1 MAQPSRPPRKRFW
14 LDPRLVIGLVLI
26 GASVVGVLGIVSS
39 ADSSV
44 QVLAARDALAPGD
57 RIDASDL
64 IATSVRLPSV
74 DDKYLVPGDVP
85 VDGLIVTRAVGEGEL
100 VPASAVGAKAGLGLA
115 SVVVTISGQLPG
127 AIETGATADLW
138 ASRHEESSSFGPPS
152 VIVSGATVV
161 RVIESE
167 GLVTSGDTTT
177 LEILVPRMRIARVL
191 EAVANEDALSIVPT
205 SIPIKD

>member
-1 MAQPSRPPRKRFW
+1 MAQPSRAARKRFW
-14 LDPRLVIGLVLI
+14 FDPRLVIGLVLI
-26 GASVVGVLGIVSS
+26 GASVAGVLGIVSS

-44 QVLAARDALAPGD
+44 LVLAARDALAPGD
-57 RIDASDL
+57 RIVAEDL
-64 IATSVRLPSV
+64 IATSVRLQSV
-74 DDKYLVPGDVP
+74 DDLYLLPGDVP
-85 VDGLIVTRAVGEGEL
+85 SEGLIVTRAVGEDEL

-115 SVVVTISGQLPG
+115 SVVVTINGQLPG
-127 AIETGATADLW
+127 AIGPGATADLW
-138 ASRHEESSSFGPPS
+138 SSRREESNSFGPPS

-167 GLVTSGDTTT
+167 GLVTSGEVTT

>member
-1 MAQPSRPPRKRFW
+1 MAQPSRPPRKRVW

-26 GASVVGVLGIVSS
+26 AASVAGVLGIVSS

-57 RIDASDL
+57 RIDAGDL
-64 IATSVRLPSV
+64 VATSVRLTSV
-74 DDKYLVPGDVP
+74 DSLYLLPGDVP

-100 VPASAVGAKAGLGLA
+100 VPASAVGAKAGVGLA
-115 SVVVTISGQLPG
+115 SVVVIINGQLPG
-127 AIETGATADLW
+127 AIGPGSTADLW
-138 ASRHEESSSFGPPS
+138 ASRHEESNSFDPPS

-167 GLVTSGDTTT
+167 GLVASGDTTT

-191 EAVANEDALSIVPT
+191 EAVANQDALSIVPT

>member
-1 MAQPSRPPRKRFW
+1 MAQPSRPARKRFW

-26 GASVVGVLGIVSS
+26 AASVAGVLGIVSS

-57 RIDASDL
+57 RVNAADL
-64 IATSVRLPSV
+64 VATSVRLPSV
-74 DDKYLVPGDVP
+74 DSLYLLPGDVP
-85 VDGLIVTRAVGEGEL
+85 ADGFIVTRAVGEGEL

-115 SVVVTISGQLPG
+115 SVVVTINGQPPG
-127 AIETGATADLW
+127 SIGPGATADLW
-138 ASRHEESSSFGPPS
+138 ASRHEESSSFGPPA

-161 RVIESE
+161 RVVESE
-167 GLVTSGDTTT
+167 GLVTSGDRTT